1 MTSKFQLNIK
11 GLIIASLCSAGLA
24 LSSGSALAERPDG
37 VGGGNPGTGGG
48 GKPDNPG
55 GGGGK
60 PDQPGRGKGGLY
72 ADLVVLWRD
81 AYGAPKLTEMPVVG
95 EGGGTVDCL
104 QPITPVDVP
113 VDGNNLPKVLNPA
126 DGSEVSL
133 IPLGG
138 SGAEGEECD
147 VNPAYAQY
155 PQEVL
160 FGRLNLGRAPE
171 KVLAQQYRD
180 ITDSLASSTKAVDID
195 EAGRLV
201 YYLGDTA
208 FEVDSPGHNLAIH
221 QELMEDGTLENQSQV
236 SIVLPD
242 DGNPDATHRMD
253 HAAAALGAAA
263 GKGDLINLDLIA
275 YNNRILGIPNDT
287 DLTTVTVNGE
297 KFVDYDA
304 NNYLYTRSKV
314 FPGCVRGQLV
324 NFPETGYSRYFSGP
338 ILDCVFGTITD
349 NGVNAVATCSAG
361 EDFKGEKTGIHRFAQ
376 RADDAR
382 AVIAFVHDNVVNDS
396 TAILDVS
403 LAGVDQAGEE
413 LLAASNGGNCPPPS
427 GLPAA
432 PAASSAEALQ
442 SSGKGKR

>member
-1 MTSKFQLNIK
+1 MTSKFQLNVK

-126 DGSEVSL
+126 DGSMVSL

-147 VNPAYAQY
+147 VDPAYAGY
-155 PQEVL
+155 VQEVL
-160 FGRLNLGRAPE
+160 FGRLNMGRAPE

-180 ITDSLASSTKAVDID
+180 ITGSLASSTKPVDID

-201 YYLGDTA
+201 YYLGDAA

-236 SIVLPD
+236 SIVLPGA
-242 DGNPDATHRMD
+242 GNPDASDRMD

-297 KFVDYDA
+297 KYVDYDA
-304 NNYLYTRSKV
+304 NSFRYTRSKV

-324 NFPETGYSRYFSGP
+324 NFPGIGESRYFSGP
-338 ILDCVFGTITD
+338 IFHCVFGTITD
-349 NGVNAVATCSAG
+349 NGVDAVATCSAG
-361 EDFKGEKTGIHRFAQ
+361 EDFTGATGIHRFAQ

-396 TAILDVS
+396 TAILPLAV
-403 LAGVDQAGEE
+403 AGVDQAGETD
-413 LLAASNGGNCPPPS
+413 LADSNGDVCPPP
-427 GLPAA
+427 LNAPVA